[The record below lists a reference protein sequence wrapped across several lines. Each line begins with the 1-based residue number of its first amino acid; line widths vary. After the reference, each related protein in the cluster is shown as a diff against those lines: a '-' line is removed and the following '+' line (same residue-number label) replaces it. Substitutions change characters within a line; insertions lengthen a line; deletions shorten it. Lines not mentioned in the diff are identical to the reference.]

1 MDSIKI
7 VDAVVAND
15 KEAFMS
21 AFTAAISDKV
31 TDALELKKVELATT
45 MLVSPEELET
55 TTEISN
61 EVEGTQT
68 EVDGSDAVESADSAG

>member
-1 MDSIKI
+1 MDSIKL
-7 VDAVVAND
+7 VDAIVAND
-15 KEAFMS
+15 KEAFMA

-45 MLVSPEELET
+45 MLGQPEET

-61 EVEGTQT
+61 EVEGTEA
-68 EVDGSDAVESADSAG
+68 EVDGSDSVESAESAG